1 MSLWTGSVAVA
12 TVALAAAPAFA
23 QEGDAARGQRLFN
36 QQCRACHSLEQGGAS
51 VAGPNLYGLFG
62 SKAGT
67 TKGYQFSESMIRSGI
82 LWDDKTV
89 ADYLRDPKA
98 AVPGTKMLYNG
109 VRQPSQLSDLMAY
122 LKQATK

>member
-1 MSLWTGSVAVA
+1 MKICTGMAA
-12 TVALAAAPAFA
+12 IITVALAAAPAFA

-36 QQCRACHSLEQGGAS
+36 QQCHACHTLEQGGQS
-51 VAGPNLYGLFG
+51 IAGPNLFGLFG
-62 SKAGT
+62 SKAGSA
-67 TKGYQFSESMIRSGI
+67 KGYQFSEAMIRSGI

-98 AVPGTKMLYNG
+98 SVPGTKMLYNG
-109 VRQPSQLSDLMAY
+109 VRQPAQLADLVAY